1 MGMADAKLT
10 RVMVAFYTHSDNKDH
25 DTVLNVLV
33 KNKVSMFLSEDL
45 ASGENLGGDMEF
57 SDSSTHQFDLALLST
72 TTTLGD
78 LNVPVVN
85 IHIQPNGHDRWIFDY
100 TLSLYFDN
108 GKTFSSSENGIILD
122 QDNRDHT
129 GVFQG

>member
-1 MGMADAKLT
+1 MGMSDAKLN
-10 RVMVAFYTHSDNKDH
+10 RVTITFYTHNDNKDH
-25 DTVLNVLV
+25 DTALDVLV
-33 KNKVSMFLSEDL
+33 KNKVSMFLSEDI
-45 ASGENLGGDMEF
+45 ARGENLGGDMEF
-57 SDSSTHQFDLALLST
+57 KDPSTNEFDLALVSNTITLS
-72 TTTLGD
+72 D

-100 TLSLYFDN
+100 TVSLYFDN
-108 GKTFSSSENGIILD
+108 GKTFSSSESGIVLD